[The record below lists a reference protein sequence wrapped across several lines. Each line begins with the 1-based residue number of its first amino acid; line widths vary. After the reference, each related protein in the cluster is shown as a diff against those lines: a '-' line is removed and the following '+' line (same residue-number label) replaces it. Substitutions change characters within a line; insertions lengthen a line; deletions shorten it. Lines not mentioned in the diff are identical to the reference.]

1 MADCLRMM
9 RSPCATPSRFEM
21 ATAHT
26 LANCPGNTKFRARV
40 SQLSLAMT
48 AENATLT
55 SSATTIQD
63 IMRELGVDK
72 SALNEGGLVVRS
84 PINGAASSSIFTNDL
99 RDLGSDCGIINVN
112 VGPSGAE
119 IGGAFGGEKETGGGR
134 EAGSDA
140 WKIYMRRAT
149 NTINFSP
156 ELTLAQ
162 SIRFKVQRG

>member
-1 MADCLRMM
+1 L
-9 RSPCATPSRFEM
+9 SRINGSF
-21 ATAHT
+21 HK
-26 LANCPGNTKFRARV
+26 LQARV
-40 SQLSLAMT
+40 SRLSLAMT

-72 SALNEGGLVVRS
+72 SALNEGSLVVRS
-84 PINGAASSSIFTNDL
+84 PIMGAAISSIFTNDL
-99 RDLGSDCGIINVN
+99 REAELFMSSLGSDCGIINVN

-119 IGGAFGGEKETGGGR
+119 IGGAFGGEMETGGGR

-162 SIRFKVQRG
+162 GIRFEGPRG